1 MASTTPSDGPEG
13 APGGFL
19 QPTLPSPA
27 PSSTW
32 SRSTATPSIL
42 PRQRT
47 RPLKPG
53 SMKETTLINHI
64 DKSILKINR
73 RHAKKFSSRL
83 GTPDASETEAER
95 GYESFK
101 EVVKDIEGLV
111 DVVWVSG
118 TRMSLPSRFQSTL
131 RTGGKRII
139 KGLAD
144 ALFAASLQ
152 IPYMISLAVL
162 VNTFLPD
169 YPFNPRSTFR
179 LLKKLD
185 AIFVSLLTGE
195 DAETGAPLSGF
206 ENRRNVVSM
215 TEKVR
220 IKSIAEMCRL
230 AVVEARER
238 EDSKVTEEEEDDDN
252 DEKDLDGAAEDDSDD
267 VDGADEYAEP
277 AGRWEMEAAK
287 VYERTIQLLGD
298 ELGKQGEL

>member
-1 MASTTPSDGPEG
+1 MIYYLYPMASTTPSDGPEG

-118 TRMSLPSRFQSTL
+118 TP
-131 RTGGKRII
+131 
-139 KGLAD
+139 
-144 ALFAASLQ
+144 SLQ